1 MYEKTENMKIKN
13 VKGSSKV
20 SPNPPSGYKSWL
32 EYWEVNS
39 RNKLNSFQY
48 YSCPACGRSFLRMN
62 FDGCHVQKVDSDDKK
77 WYIIPLC
84 DSCNHTKG
92 EPDVDASLL
101 IDVPS
106 NLKVT
111 YSE

>member
-1 MYEKTENMKIKN
+1 MKIKN

-20 SPNPPSGYKSWL
+20 SPKAPTGYTSWL
-32 EYWEVNS
+32 NYWETIADC
-39 RNKLNSFQY
+39 KLEQGQKY
-48 YSCPACGRSFLRMN
+48 TCPACGNGFERKN
-62 FDGCHVQKVDSDDKK
+62 FDGCHVQKVDSTDKK

-84 DSCNHTKG
+84 DSCNHRTDT
-92 EPDVDASLL
+92 PDVNGDLL

-106 NLKVT
+106 NLTIT

>member
-1 MYEKTENMKIKN
+1 MRIKN

-20 SPNPPSGYKSWL
+20 SPKAPSGCDSWL
-32 EYWEVNS
+32 NYWETIVKFPLEQEK
-39 RNKLNSFQY
+39 RY
-48 YSCPACGRSFLRMN
+48 TCPACGKAYAREH
-62 FDGCHVQKVDSDDKK
+62 FDGCHVQKDNSMDKK

-84 DSCNHTKG
+84 DSCNHRTDTFEVK
-92 EPDVDASLL
+92 DNLL

-106 NLKVT
+106 NLSIT